1 MLNLNTLSIRTRLFL
16 MVGVGSLCGLLLLLT
31 ALFALHDFR
40 NDSEQ
45 TAHQV
50 EQATASLAL
59 VSATQNAFQAQN
71 RALQNMIIRNFM
83 PAEFD
88 KAKAQFLEQRAVFW
102 NHFAALEKQ
111 MSGNA
116 AELKL
121 ADIRQQASEL
131 NKLYDDVIADSEP
144 GMPKYT
150 MMVDAAV
157 RDADQ
162 PLQAALNQAFE
173 QIAASARGQLEES
186 ASGADSRFRNNAL
199 LIVAVGIAGAI
210 LALALGTHFGQRI
223 LKRLG
228 GDLEPVVVA
237 TRRVADGDLTHGLA
251 SGKASADSLIASI
264 EAMRL
269 RLRSLIAE
277 VKEGAERTSTDA
289 ATLSHSAEQVAH
301 AANAQSDS
309 ASLITAGIQELTVAI
324 SLLAE
329 KAGYAAD
336 SSRQTRESAVE
347 SGRIIQDAID
357 EIGHISSQASS
368 TADAMA
374 ELNRHTGEIG
384 QFAQAIKQ
392 ISEQTNLLSLNAA
405 IEAAR
410 AGEAGRGFAVVA
422 DEVRKLANDTAST
435 TQKIE
440 QLVSRLD
447 QAAHQTAD
455 AVAAT
460 ARRAERGSE
469 LAGRANTAIGNI
481 RQSCDASMQAA
492 NEIVDVLAEQR
503 QAAEQIAQNTERVA
517 QMIEH
522 GASAATQSSQAAR
535 EMALLAGRLREAT
548 LQFSV

>member
-1 MLNLNTLSIRTRLFL
+1 MLNLDTLSIRTRLFL

-40 NDSEQ
+40 SDSSQ
-45 TAHQV
+45 TARQV
-50 EQATASLAL
+50 ERTTASLAL

-88 KAKAQFLEQRAVFW
+88 RAKAAFLDQRSVFW
-102 NHFAALEKQ
+102 KNFAALETQ
-111 MSGNA
+111 LGQTA
-116 AELKL
+116 ADLKL
-121 ADIRQQASEL
+121 GEIRQQAIEL
-131 NKLYDDVIADSEP
+131 NKLYDDVLNENEP

-162 PLQAALNQAFE
+162 PLQAALNLAFE
-173 QIAASARGQLEES
+173 QLAASTRADLEQS
-186 ASGADSRFRNNAL
+186 ASAADSRFRSNAL
-199 LIVAVGIAGAI
+199 LIIGVGLAGAL

-223 LKRLG
+223 LRRLG
-228 GDLEPVVVA
+228 
-237 TRRVADGDLTHGLA
+237 GDLTHGLP

-277 VKEGAERTSTDA
+277 VKDGAERTSSDA
-289 ATLSHSAEQVAH
+289 VTLSDSAQQVAH

-309 ASLITAGIQELTVAI
+309 AAMITAGIQELTVAI

-336 SSRQTRESAVE
+336 SSRQTRASAIE
-347 SGRIIQDAID
+347 SGRIILDAID
-357 EIGHISSQASS
+357 EIGHISSQASI

-440 QLVSRLD
+440 RLVSRLD
-447 QAAHQTAD
+447 QAAHQTAE

-469 LAGRANTAIGNI
+469 LAGRANQAIGAI
-481 RQSCDASMQAA
+481 RQNCDDSMQAA
-492 NEIVDVLAEQR
+492 NDIVDVLAEQR
-503 QAAEQIAQNTERVA
+503 QAAEQIARNTERVA

-522 GASAATQSSQAAR
+522 GASAATRSSDAAR
-535 EMALLAGRLREAT
+535 EMASLAGRLREAT